1 MVCHHSSKFLKRAF
15 RALALSR
22 LKQEGC
28 ERLHIDKEHI
38 FNIKTAIEMSTK
50 LLAFTM
56 VFN

>member
-15 RALALSR
+15 RALDLSS
-22 LKQEGC
+22 LKQEGY

-38 FNIKTAIEMSTK
+38 FNIKTVIEMSTK

>member
-1 MVCHHSSKFLKRAF
+1 MRAF

-38 FNIKTAIEMSTK
+38 FNIKTVIEMSTK